1 VPAQILVALLDER
14 QEYHRMQAEEARAAA
29 ARAGLSLEIAFAES
43 NAVLQIHQ
51 IFERVHLPEGERPL
65 AIVAHTVTGE
75 GLARVA
81 RNAIAAGIGW
91 LILNRR
97 VEYLDGLRRQRPDLP
112 IGCVTPDQEEIGRI
126 HARQVRA
133 LGAGGGLLLYL
144 QGPPDTS
151 AAQDRLRA
159 TQEGLAGAPF
169 QWKVLSGDWSEAS
182 GETALA
188 GWLRLASSER
198 PAVVV
203 AQNDAMATGARR
215 AALAYDRS
223 WTGVPFLGCDGLP
236 QGGQRLV
243 GRGEL
248 TATVVLPASAGT
260 AVELVAGWQ
269 REHRQPPPQVVLRP
283 CSFPAEE
290 RLARP
295 AGG

>member
-1 VPAQILVALLDER
+1 MPAQILVALLDEG
-14 QEYHRMQAEEARAAA
+14 QEYHRLQAAEARAAA
-29 ARAGLSLEIAFAES
+29 ARAGLSLDVVFAES

-51 IFERVHLPEGERPL
+51 LFERVHQPEDQRPL
-65 AIVAHTVTGE
+65 AIVAQTVTGE

-81 RNAIAAGIGW
+81 RNAVAAGIGW

-97 VEYLDGLRRQRPDLP
+97 VEYLEALRRERSDLP

-133 LGAGGGLLLYL
+133 LGARGLLLYL

-151 AAQDRLRA
+151 ASQDRLR
-159 TQEGLAGAPF
+159 TMREGLAGAPF
-169 QWKVLSGDWSEAS
+169 EWKILSGDWSEAS
-182 GETALA
+182 GENALA

-198 PAVVV
+198 PALVV

-215 AALAYDRS
+215 AALAHDRNWAS
-223 WTGVPFLGCDGLP
+223 VPFLGCDGLP

-260 AVELVAGWQ
+260 AVELVARWQ
-269 REHRQPPPQVVLRP
+269 REHRQPPAEVVLRP

-295 AGG
+295 GGG